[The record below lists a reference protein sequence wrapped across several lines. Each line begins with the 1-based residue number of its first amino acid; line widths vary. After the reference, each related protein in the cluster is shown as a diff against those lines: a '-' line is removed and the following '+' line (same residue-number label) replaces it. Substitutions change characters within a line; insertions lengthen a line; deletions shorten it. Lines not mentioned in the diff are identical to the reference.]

1 MEKRKSQPMVRK
13 LSLLLILVLA
23 MAPASFGRAGQSEE
37 QILRIGFDVSDIK
50 TLDPHFA
57 TGSQDREVVE
67 VVFNGLVRYQP
78 GNLSDSALEPDLA
91 TKMPTSKILPDAR
104 QQWTFEIKKGVLC
117 HGYDG
122 NPGYE
127 LTAEDVV
134 YSFQKAADP
143 KRSAFS
149 TEYTGMT
156 FESPD
161 RYTVRITLQKPLSSH
176 LFLPKVAN
184 RAGGLIVCKKP
195 LVEKGDEWFKTHP
208 VGTGPF
214 VFVTYK
220 PMEKVVLG
228 RHAKYFRGTPKLSG
242 VELFLMPDVNSR
254 EMALQKGEVD
264 VIKGPRE
271 QAWGEKIGKSRGIV
285 VDSFESSETMIAH
298 FNMTIEPLKSLKVRQ
313 AIAYAMNRNEFL
325 AMYGEKLAKPIY
337 SPVPAKSMRGGLTRE
352 ECAEKNLL
360 YEFNLAKARELLA
373 QAGHPKGFSLDVI
386 TSELPVIKLAYEVM
400 QAQLKKV
407 GIDLK
412 LTVVDHSTFHTQI
425 RQNLNPIV
433 VYVCERPNPDV
444 ILTQF
449 FYSDSVVVKGKK
461 PVTNFSHLGIVD
473 ADGDGTVDSIDDLIQ
488 AARVEVDPGKQVTLW
503 KEAQTKILR
512 NMVSYPILDI
522 GYLFARKPSLDWGFK
537 LVSIADGPKPNE
549 STRFVKEK

>member
-1 MEKRKSQPMVRK
+1 MKKMSQGMVRK
-13 LSLLLILVLA
+13 VSLVLILFLA
-23 MAPASFGRAGQSEE
+23 IVPATLARAGQSEE

-57 TGSQDREVVE
+57 TGSQDREIVE
-67 VVFNGLVRYQP
+67 IVFNGLLRYQP
-78 GNLSDSALEPDLA
+78 GNLSDSTLEPDLA
-91 TKMPTSKILPDAR
+91 TKMPTSRILPDGR
-104 QQWTFEIKKGVLC
+104 QQWTFELKKGVMG
-117 HGYDG
+117 HAYEG
-122 NPGYE
+122 NSGYE
-127 LTAEDVV
+127 LTSEDVV

-161 RYTVRITLQKPLSSH
+161 RYSVRITLQKPLSPH

-195 LVEKGDEWFKTHP
+195 LMEKGDEWFKTHP

-214 VFVTYK
+214 VFRAYK

-228 RHAKYFRGTPKLSG
+228 RHPKYFRGTPKLAG
-242 VELFLMPDVNSR
+242 VELFLLPDVNSR

-285 VDSFESSETMIAH
+285 VDSFESSETMVAH
-298 FNMTIEPLKSLKVRQ
+298 FNMSIEPLKSLKVRQ
-313 AIAYAMNRNEFL
+313 AIAYALNRNEFL
-325 AMYGEKLAKPIY
+325 TMYGEKLSKPIY
-337 SPVPAKSMRGGLTRE
+337 SPVPAEYMRGGLTRE
-352 ECAEKNLL
+352 ECAQKNLL
-360 YEFNLAKARELLA
+360 YEFNPAKAKELLA
-373 QAGHPKGFSLDVI
+373 QAGYPKGFSLDVI

-425 RQNLNPIV
+425 RQNLDPIV

-449 FYSDSVVVKGKK
+449 FHSDSTVVKGKK
-461 PVTNFSHLGIVD
+461 PVTNFSHLGSVD

-488 AARVEVDPGKQVTLW
+488 AARVEVDPAKQVNLW

-537 LVSIADGPKPNE
+537 LVSIADGPKPTE
-549 STRFVKEK
+549 KTQILKER